1 MLLDLPQNVLQQT
14 LQFLI
19 DCKNVKFVLKLRAC
33 CFQSNEIVLDA
44 RLKLRGFASDRC
56 LIQRLADGSDDQSSK
71 WYDFLAKSTNW
82 GFIQYNLK
90 HLRNGFLSRA
100 VLEKLIENR
109 RLISFILEK
118 IVVNGSGLKKA
129 QKLDS
134 KSLENALSLIVNSG
148 TKLEIDA
155 GWRDFNL
162 EHFAYTDRIRK
173 LRCCVGDKLGLTG
186 LICCSALKDLCLIS
200 PAEPSVKV
208 LEWNTSLDELVS
220 LTLNGLNL
228 NWRPSSCN
236 GQLPSFLSLRV
247 LSVDIRMFNL
257 PDDQHTNYSMSAIL
271 SKLFSNCPKI
281 EQESL
286 FDETYVHSVDSH
298 MQNF

>member
-1 MLLDLPQNVLQQT
+1 M
-14 LQFLI
+14 
-19 DCKNVKFVLKLRAC
+19 
-33 CFQSNEIVLDA
+33 LDA
-44 RLKLRGFASDRC
+44 RLKIFGFISDRC
-56 LIQRLADGSDDQSSK
+56 SIQKLAKVSDDRSSSFDES
-71 WYDFLAKSTNW
+71 YSFIAKSTNG
-82 GFIQYNLK
+82 GFKEYK
-90 HLRNGFLSRA
+90 FKFLSTGAGVLSRT

-109 RLISFILEK
+109 RMISFMLEK
-118 IVVNGSGLKKA
+118 IVVDASGLKKT
-129 QKLDS
+129 QELDS
-134 KSLENALSLIVNSG
+134 KSLGNVLSLIVNSG